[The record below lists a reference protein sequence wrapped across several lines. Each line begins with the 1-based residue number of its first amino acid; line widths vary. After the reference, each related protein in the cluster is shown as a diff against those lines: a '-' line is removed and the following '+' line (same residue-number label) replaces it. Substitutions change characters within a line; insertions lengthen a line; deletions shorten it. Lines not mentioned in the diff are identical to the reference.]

1 MADQLAPDHD
11 MEELV
16 AALSAPGSDDLA
28 PIDTLLQRY
37 PDDPRLHFMR
47 GSVLAGMSDNIKAHA
62 ALSRAV
68 EIAPEYAIAR
78 YQLGFFELTSGEA
91 DKALATWGPLLRAP
105 KDNYLRVFVE
115 GMVHVIR
122 DEFTQAFA
130 RFEKGISLNE
140 ENIPMNADIE
150 LLMRE
155 LKAKMDAGAVG
166 QDDSDKDDGGN
177 GDDDG
182 DGGATSATSLL
193 LGQLGGNPTKH

>member
-1 MADQLAPDHD
+1 MADQLAPDGD
-11 MEELV
+11 MEQLV
-16 AALSAPGSDDLA
+16 AALSAPDSDDLA
-28 PIDTLLQRY
+28 PIDSMLTQY

-68 EIAPEYAIAR
+68 EIAPDYAIAR

-122 DEFTQAFA
+122 DEFTEAFA
-130 RFEKGISLNE
+130 KFEKGISLNQ
-140 ENIPMNADIE
+140 ENLPMNGDIQ

-155 LKAKMDAGAVG
+155 LRAKMDTGAGTPGASANDG
-166 QDDSDKDDGGN
+166 SDDESS
-177 GDDDG
+177 
-182 DGGATSATSLL
+182 ATSATSLL
-193 LGQLGGNPTKH
+193 LGQLGGSSTKH

>member
-1 MADQLAPDHD
+1 MAEQLAPDSD
-11 MEELV
+11 IEQLV
-16 AALSAPGSDDLA
+16 ATLSAPDADDLA

-47 GSVLAGMSDNIKAHA
+47 GSVLAGQSEHIKAHE

-68 EIAPEYAIAR
+68 EIAPDYAIAR

-91 DKALATWGPLLRAP
+91 DRALATWGPLLRAP

-122 DEFTQAFA
+122 DEFAEA
-130 RFEKGISLNE
+130 IAKFEQGITLNQ
-140 ENIPMNADIE
+140 ENLPMNGDIE

-155 LKAKMDAGAVG
+155 LKAKMDAGTDGPGASDKP
-166 QDDSDKDDGGN
+166 QDDEDAA
-177 GDDDG
+177 
-182 DGGATSATSLL
+182 ATSATSLL